1 MYMYMYLVDI
11 ASSVRKYFRKG
22 REREGGREGGGRG
35 RVKEGEGEEREEE
48 IDSLMLRKSIN
59 LQYHSLLMEPL
70 SCVLHCL
77 FL

>member
-1 MYMYMYLVDI
+1 M
-11 ASSVRKYFRKG
+11 
-22 REREGGREGGGRG
+22 
-35 RVKEGEGEEREEE
+35 KEGEGEEREGE